1 MAPSIVFDF
10 DGTLAI
16 GHGPVRA
23 YALKVAES
31 AGSEYLDTV
40 DEALASYDAGKSS
53 YRDGYDIVG
62 SLAANYGINE
72 TTLQQAYA
80 DSREILG
87 TELAPVA
94 TMTGLAEF
102 LATLRGSAQLVLATN
117 APEAGI
123 RRVLESWGATDSFDQ
138 LHFTAAKPAG
148 LHGIVEPLLQTGP
161 VLSIGDI
168 VEFDLAP
175 AAALGADT
183 ALVGAT
189 AASSNFSATMRG
201 ESLAALAAE
210 ITAWAVTAASSNPER
225 ISSETG
231 IER

>member
-23 YALKVAES
+23 YALQVAES
-31 AGSEYLDTV
+31 AGNEYLDTV
-40 DEALASYDAGKSS
+40 DEALASYDAGESS

-62 SLAANYGINE
+62 SLAVNYGIGE
-72 TTLQQAYA
+72 AALQQAYVA
-80 DSREILG
+80 SREIIG
-87 TELAPVA
+87 TALAPVA
-94 TMTGLAEF
+94 TMPGLAEF
-102 LATLRGSAQLVLATN
+102 LETLRGSAQLVLATN

-123 RRVLESWGATDSFDQ
+123 RRVLESWGVSESFDQ

-148 LHGIVEPLLQTGP
+148 LQRIVEPLVQAGP

-189 AASSNFSATMRG
+189 AATSDFSATMRG

-210 ITAWAVTAASSNPER
+210 ITTWAVNAASSNPESTGSD
-225 ISSETG
+225 IG

>member
-10 DGTLAI
+10 DGTLAV

-23 YALKVAES
+23 YALQLAKS
-31 AGSEYLDTV
+31 AGKEYLDTV
-40 DEALASYDAGKSS
+40 DEALASYDAGNSS

-62 SLAANYGINE
+62 SLATNYGL
-72 TTLQQAYA
+72 TDAALQRAYA
-80 DSREILG
+80 ASRETLG
-87 TELAPVA
+87 TELAPVD
-94 TMTGLAEF
+94 TMPGLADF
-102 LATLRGSAQLVLATN
+102 LAELRKYAHLVLATN

-123 RRVLESWGATDSFDQ
+123 RRVLANWGAEESFDE
-138 LHFTAAKPAG
+138 LRFAVGKPAG
-148 LHGIVEPLLQTGP
+148 LEQIVRPLLEAGP

-189 AASSNFSATMRG
+189 AATSDFLATMRG

-210 ITAWAVTAASSNPER
+210 ITTWAVNAASSNPEPTGSD
-225 ISSETG
+225 IG